1 MPDVQ
6 QQIAR
11 LESLLTRIRTN
22 AAKARVAM
30 APRAVSPPAEP
41 ADAIDAYAAAPES
54 GPPTDRTDAA
64 EDRAIASP
72 PVTEIT
78 VPVEVEELDMADE
91 EIVELSVDVTVA
103 ADGAAA
109 ESLEQSPPPLAN
121 ELVEEPAPESAP
133 RPAAQAVEEADLEPP
148 VKTPPPES
156 GRQVVAAPVGI
167 TGETELEEAQAAE
180 LEPDLS
186 GRAIAFSP
194 SDEPS
199 VSQLGETVEL
209 EGADGPA
216 AKIELLSAPMHL
228 DAPETAD
235 DLEMSLPQQ
244 RFGGAYQTDLAP
256 PSAAAGDLARHR
268 EQADAAQNPPTQPP
282 TSLASPVEA
291 EPDVLA
297 APVTTIA
304 MGAVVAPQQ
313 QAASPLVVERP
324 TLGSLPVV
332 QMNRSSPA
340 TLPNT
345 FVELLDASLG
355 IEA

>member
-11 LESLLTRIRTN
+11 LESLLTRIRAN
-22 AAKARVAM
+22 AARARVAT
-30 APRAVSPPAEP
+30 APLAITTPARP
-41 ADAIDAYAAAPES
+41 ADAIDAYAAAPDS
-54 GPPTDRTDAA
+54 GPPTDRADA
-64 EDRAIASP
+64 EDRALASP
-72 PVTEIT
+72 PVAEIT
-78 VPVEVEELDMADE
+78 VPVELEELDMADE
-91 EIVELSVDVTVA
+91 ELVELSVDVSVVA
-103 ADGAAA
+103 EGAEE
-109 ESLEQSPPPLAN
+109 ESIVQSPPPLAN
-121 ELVEEPAPESAP
+121 ELVEEPVPESAP
-133 RPAAQAVEEADLEPP
+133 RPAAQAAEEADLEPP

-156 GRQVVAAPVGI
+156 GRQVVAAPVG
-167 TGETELEEAQAAE
+167 TAGEAELEEAQAAA

-186 GRAIAFSP
+186 GGAIAFSP

-228 DAPETAD
+228 DAPGPTD
-235 DLEMSLPQQ
+235 DLEASLPQQ
-244 RFGGAYQTDLAP
+244 RFGGAYQADLAP
-256 PSAAAGDLARHR
+256 PSGAAGDLARHR
-268 EQADAAQNPPTQPP
+268 EQAEAAQNPATQPP
-282 TSLASPVEA
+282 TSLASPA

-297 APVTTIA
+297 APVAAIA

-332 QMNRSSPA
+332 QMHRGSPA

-345 FVELLDASLG
+345 FVELLDASLA

>member
-11 LESLLTRIRTN
+11 LESLLTRIRAN
-22 AAKARVAM
+22 AAKARVAT
-30 APRAVSPPAEP
+30 APLAIVPPAGT
-41 ADAIDAYAAAPES
+41 DAIGAYAAAPDS
-54 GPPTDRTDAA
+54 GPPTDRTDA
-64 EDRAIASP
+64 EDRALASP
-72 PVTEIT
+72 TVAEIT

-91 EIVELSVDVTVA
+91 ELVELSVDVSVVA
-103 ADGAAA
+103 EGAAE
-109 ESLEQSPPPLAN
+109 ESIEQSPPPLAN

-133 RPAAQAVEEADLEPP
+133 RPATQAAEEADLEPP

-156 GRQVVAAPVGI
+156 GRQVVAVPVGI
-167 TGETELEEAQAAE
+167 AGEAELEEAQAAA

-186 GRAIAFSP
+186 AGAISLP
-194 SDEPS
+194 LSDEPS

-228 DAPETAD
+228 DAPEPAD

-244 RFGGAYQTDLAP
+244 RFGGAYQADLAP
-256 PSAAAGDLARHR
+256 PSGASGDLARHR
-268 EQADAAQNPPTQPP
+268 EQAEAAQNPPTQPP
-282 TSLASPVEA
+282 TSLASPA

-297 APVTTIA
+297 APVATIA

-332 QMNRSSPA
+332 QMHRSSPA

-345 FVELLDASLG
+345 FVELLDASLS